1 MSLLTTYLSKFIEFS
16 PAIEQVF
23 SELYTVR
30 HLSKKTH
37 LFQAGEICNHVY
49 FLEEGFAR
57 VYYLLDGRDV
67 TSWFAQEGQVMSA
80 KDSLFTGKPSDYNIQ
95 LLEDSTVVSIN
106 YRKLESLFSNF
117 PALERAA
124 RLITIES
131 YLQLDDRIK
140 NILFYT
146 PEERYLNLLENYH
159 NIITRVPLGYI
170 ASYLGITQETLSRV
184 RARLSS

>member
-1 MSLLTTYLSKFIEFS
+1 MSLLKDYLGKFVNFTPTLEK
-16 PAIEQVF
+16 VF
-23 SELYTVR
+23 FELCTIQEIP
-30 HLSKKTH
+30 KKTH
-37 LFQAGEICNHVY
+37 LFRSGDICHHVH
-49 FLEEGFAR
+49 FIEKGFAR

-95 LLEDSTVVSIN
+95 LLEDSKVISIN
-106 YRKLESLFSNF
+106 YRKLESKFDEY

-146 PEERYLNLLENYH
+146 PEERYLRLLESYP
-159 NIITRVPLGYI
+159 NITTRISLGYI

-184 RARLSS
+184 RARV